1 VRTSLLIITMLAG
14 GGCGSASGQTVTPNP
29 NADTSGAEAKLS
41 KAQIDEIS
49 TPGPGMTAVTVEN
62 VLQKEDGAIIA
73 VLKEEGGDERIIPIF
88 IGETEGRAIAMR
100 LSRQKYVRP
109 LTHDL
114 LESVIRE
121 CDIRLL
127 KVEIDDLKDSIF
139 LAHLFLVDPSGTLRK
154 VDARPSDAM
163 ALALGVNAPI
173 FMARTIID
181 DIGEI
186 LSTEDEP
193 PPPEEEPSATPTG
206 AEMPLQ
212 QI

>member
-1 VRTSLLIITMLAG
+1 MLAV
-14 GGCGSASGQTVTPNP
+14 GGCGSASGQAIKPNP
-29 NADTSGAEAKLS
+29 QGDSAGARAVLSEAQTDKMS
-41 KAQIDEIS
+41 A
-49 TPGPGMTAVTVEN
+49 PGPGMTAVTVKN

-73 VLKEEGGDERIIPIF
+73 VLKEEGGEGRVIPIF

-154 VDARPSDAM
+154 VDARPSDAI

-181 DIGEI
+181 EIGEM
-186 LSTEDEP
+186 LSTEDE